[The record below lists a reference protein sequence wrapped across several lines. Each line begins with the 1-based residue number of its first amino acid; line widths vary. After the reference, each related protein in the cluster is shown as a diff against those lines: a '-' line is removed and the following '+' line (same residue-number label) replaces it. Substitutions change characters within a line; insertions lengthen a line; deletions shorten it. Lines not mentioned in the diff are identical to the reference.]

1 MNKILENKWLRLL
14 FDIVTTILAGFIVFP
29 VLDFFYSLITG
40 GTFVYSIHEHIQE
53 PIIFGVIFGLVSWI
67 FFDRRGGKK

>member
-40 GTFVYSIHEHIQE
+40 RTFVYSIHEHIQE
-53 PIIFGVIFGLVSWI
+53 PIIF
-67 FFDRRGGKK
+67 